1 MAVFLTAV
9 LLTGCL
15 SSGGNTVSV
24 KCVTGLDVTEP
35 KYGMKKQLRM
45 EFDET
50 TGVLTAEADG
60 VLVEYAF
67 KENGEL
73 LSMHRYYPDGE
84 LWSSYVLTYD
94 EAGKLIREESYGNSR
109 LSLPASGKKDFEILF
124 REAKCKSL
132 FISNF
137 SSLIGNS

>member
-1 MAVFLTAV
+1 MKKTIGIFMAVFLTAV

-67 KENGEL
+67 NRNGDL
-73 LSMHRYYPDGE
+73 RSWIVRTRPWRM
-84 LWSSYVLTYD
+84 SSSSSCWTN
-94 EAGKLIREESYGNSR
+94 IRFTIHAFWR
-109 LSLPASGKKDFEILF
+109 
-124 REAKCKSL
+124 C
-132 FISNF
+132 
-137 SSLIGNS
+137 